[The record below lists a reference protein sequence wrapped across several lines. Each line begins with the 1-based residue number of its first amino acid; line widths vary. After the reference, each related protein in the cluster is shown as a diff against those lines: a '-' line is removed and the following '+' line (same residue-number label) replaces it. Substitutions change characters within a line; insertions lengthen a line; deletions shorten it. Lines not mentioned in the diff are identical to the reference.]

1 MTHRIYKMTDKA
13 ADGGMDWDTAIYNNE
28 IETVEEFDSI
38 DEAISYFEN
47 ELGGN
52 AEMYG
57 VE

>member
-13 ADGGMDWDTAIYNNE
+13 ADGGMTWDEAIYNGE
-28 IETVEEFDSI
+28 IETVNEFDSI
-38 DEAISYFEN
+38 EDAIDYFEN

-52 AEMYG
+52 DELYG

>member
-1 MTHRIYKMTDKA
+1 MTNRVYTMTKA
-13 ADGGMDWDTAIYNNE
+13 AMDSDMDWDTAIYNNE

-38 DEAISYFEN
+38 DEAIAYFEN

-52 AEMYG
+52 AEVYG

>member
-1 MTHRIYKMTDKA
+1 MTNRVYTMTKA
-13 ADGGMDWDTAIYNNE
+13 AMDSGMDWDTAIYNNE

-47 ELGGN
+47 ELGGD
-52 AEMYG
+52 ADMYG